1 MLWAIA
7 AALAIGALQLRLTLS
22 GQPLGMD
29 FLPLWTAGR
38 FAGSHPG
45 QIYDFAAISH
55 AQGWLLPDFNW
66 LRPFANPPTALLLLA
81 PFGALPFWPAL
92 AIWVGLGL
100 GVFLLAGWRLSERHR
115 VLALVLMGL
124 SPATVMAALVGQS
137 VLLAAALVVLA
148 IVELERRPRA
158 AGALLA
164 LAAAI
169 KPQMALLA
177 PVALIAGGGL
187 EALVSAAVV
196 EAVLVALSAIV
207 FGPARW
213 SEWLASLPAFQAV
226 IDGTPGLAP
235 GVISPAGGA
244 HLLGLSGPA
253 VALWRA
259 VFAVVGVVIVWRGFA
274 AAKAAPARLA
284 SLAVGTLLAT
294 PYAMHYDGVLM
305 APAAVVIAAR
315 DVEAPGWVMRLLA
328 LGFVCEAAS
337 PYIGFLCL
345 LAYAGLTVWQSRSLP
360 APVTGPRLGLP
371 GEAVG

>member
-1 MLWAIA
+1 
-7 AALAIGALQLRLTLS
+7 
-22 GQPLGMD
+22 MD

-38 FAGSHPG
+38 FAGSHPA

-55 AQGWLLPDFNW
+55 AQGWLLPNFRW

-81 PFGALPFWPAL
+81 PLGLLPFWPAL

-100 GVFLLAGWRLSERHR
+100 GVFLFAAWRLSERHR

-124 SPATVMAALVGQS
+124 SPATVMAVLVGQS
-137 VLLAAALVVLA
+137 VLLAAALVVLGM
-148 IVELERRPRA
+148 VELERRPRL

-177 PVALIAGGGL
+177 PVALIAGGSL
-187 EALVSAAVV
+187 EALASAALV
-196 EAVLVALSAIV
+196 EALLVALAALI

-235 GVISPAGGA
+235 GVISPGGGA
-244 HLLGLSGPA
+244 HLLGLSGLA
-253 VALWRA
+253 VTLWRA
-259 VFAVVGVVIVWRGFA
+259 AFAVVGVVMVWRAFA
-274 AAKAAPARLA
+274 VSKHAPARLA
-284 SLAVGTLLAT
+284 SLSAGTLLAT
-294 PYAMHYDGVLM
+294 PYAMHYDGVLLV
-305 APAAVVIAAR
+305 PAVVVMAVE

-345 LAYAGLTVWQSRSLP
+345 LAYSGLTLWTSCSVS
-360 APVTGPRLGLP
+360 AAAAKPRLRLS
-371 GEAVG
+371 GEAAS